1 MGNNMEYS
9 FYKRR
14 LDLCGSFLGMVFL
27 APLFAIVSLAILIDS
42 GRPVLFR
49 QNRVGKNG
57 KVFKIYKF
65 RTMVKNASTLGQNF
79 TTPANDA
86 RITKVGRFL
95 RCHNIDELPQL
106 VNVWKGEM
114 SLVGPRPEVPEIV
127 KLYSKDQRKVLAV
140 LPGLTDYA
148 SLEFRREGELINQ
161 SDNLYRDYV
170 NKILPKKLELQLKY
184 VQEKSFCADIGLIFK
199 TIASILGK

>member
-1 MGNNMEYS
+1 MMQ
-9 FYKRR
+9 
-14 LDLCGSFLGMVFL
+14 GSQKSAV
-27 APLFAIVSLAILIDS
+27 
-42 GRPVLFR
+42 
-49 QNRVGKNG
+49 
-57 KVFKIYKF
+57 
-65 RTMVKNASTLGQNF
+65 
-79 TTPANDA
+79 
-86 RITKVGRFL
+86 FL

>member
-1 MGNNMEYS
+1 MEYS

-86 RITKVGRFL
+86 RITKVGRFFA
-95 RCHNIDELPQL
+95 LPQ
-106 VNVWKGEM
+106 
-114 SLVGPRPEVPEIV
+114 
-127 KLYSKDQRKVLAV
+127 Y
-140 LPGLTDYA
+140 
-148 SLEFRREGELINQ
+148 
-161 SDNLYRDYV
+161 
-170 NKILPKKLELQLKY
+170 
-184 VQEKSFCADIGLIFK
+184 
-199 TIASILGK
+199 